1 MKPERR
7 QKFAPAPDINFL
19 PSREALYIVWIK
31 IASPPIE
38 KTASVART
46 VICLTPAAS
55 ISVLLALRE
64 RLVTERTESFPVR
77 TAFFHRVTSAPPVIR
92 AAQRALAVAIIDAPA
107 ANRDIFYIM
116 ITAAF
121 ALPTPRAR
129 EGQVFPSAG
138 TVLLS

>member
-19 PSREALYIVWIK
+19 PSREALYIVWIE
-31 IASPPIE
+31 IASPPIK

-46 VICLTPAAS
+46 IMCFTLTA
-55 ISVLLALRE
+55 ISSAFLALRE
-64 RLVTERTESFPVR
+64 RLVTERTESFLVR
-77 TAFFHRVTSAPPVIR
+77 TALFHRVTPASPVFR
-92 AAQRALAVAIIDAPA
+92 TAQRALTVAIDAPA
-107 ANRDIFYIM
+107 ADRDFFYIVV
-116 ITAAF
+116 AASL

-138 TVLLS
+138 TVILT